1 MALGP
6 DCARCRARGLGPGLG
21 SHSLRAPGKELEEL
35 RGKGSGRGFGLKS
48 GSRSE
53 IAPWSMSSS

>member
-6 DCARCRARGLGPGLG
+6 DCARCRAKGLGPGLD
-21 SHSLRAPGKELEEL
+21 SHSLRALGKELEE
-35 RGKGSGRGFGLKS
+35 RRERGFGREFGLES